1 MFVLLVEYDF
11 QFAMF
16 LRSGLAGEGIE
27 TEWVGDGDAALRRAL
42 GGAHDVIV
50 LGATPLGMSRTD
62 LCVRL
67 RRGGATT
74 PVLVLAGQDGEDD
87 TARVLKAG
95 ADDHLIGPFSLAELT
110 YRLRLLLMV

>member
-16 LRSGLAGEGIE
+16 LRSGLAEEGFE

-87 TARVLKAG
+87 SAKVLKAG
-95 ADDHLIGPFSLAELT
+95 ADEHLAGPISLAELT
-110 YRLRLLLMV
+110 SRLSSFFMT